1 MDPRRSGAILPRDA
15 TNGRARQAMGRAS
28 HKGARGPSPDRAA
41 ARKGPQGAAWRG
53 APWLAWGLCAL
64 SLGLAALGLLL
75 LVLGRAAL
83 PGVPVFEEW
92 AEDAVVAVGFSALGA
107 LVAPRF
113 PLRNPIGWL
122 FCALGLVAAVLLFC
136 GEYAYYSLMARPGSL
151 PGGEAAAW
159 VVSWLWVVH
168 SGLFAFLGLLFP
180 DGRLPTPRWR
190 PFAWLVVAAVAA
202 GSVAVAYSPGP
213 IDSLA
218 PIRNPMGIE
227 GIPNLVAPVEA
238 VVFALTL
245 GAALSLLV
253 RLRRARGVER
263 QQIKWFAYAAFVLA
277 SGAVVSW
284 VISDAVG
291 AGWLRWDVGFVAT
304 MVGLAGLPVAMGIAI
319 LRYRLY
325 DIDLLINRTLVY
337 GSLTAMLVALYFGA
351 IVVLERVFV
360 LLTGQRSTLAV
371 VASTLLIA
379 AVFSPLRH
387 RIQSFIDRRFY
398 RRKYDSAKTLEGFS
412 TKLRHE
418 TDLDA
423 LNDDLV

>member
-1 MDPRRSGAILPRDA
+1 
-15 TNGRARQAMGRAS
+15 MGRAS

-53 APWLAWGLCAL
+53 APWIAWGLCAL

-180 DGRLPTPRWR
+180 DGRLPTSRWR
-190 PFAWLVVAAVAA
+190 PFAWLVVAAVVV
-202 GSVAVAYSPGP
+202 GSVATALSPGP

-218 PIRNPMGIE
+218 PIRNPLGIE
-227 GIPNLVAPVEA
+227 GGPNLTAPFEA
-238 VVFALTL
+238 VVFALAL

-253 RLRRARGVER
+253 RLRRADGVER
-263 QQIKWFAYAAFVLA
+263 QQIKWFAYAAAVLA
-277 SGAVVSW
+277 LGAIVSW
-284 VISDAVG
+284 VVADAVG
-291 AGWLRWDVGFVAT
+291 VWWLRWEVGFVAT
-304 MVGLAGLPVAMGIAI
+304 MVGLAGLPVALGVAV
-319 LRYRLY
+319 LRYRLHGI
-325 DIDLLINRTLVY
+325 DIIINRTLVY
-337 GSLTAMLVALYFGA
+337 GILTAVLAGVFEVSVVALQHAMLVVTHVEDSEVAYFA
-351 IVVLERVFV
+351 TAMVMAAMFEPFRRRIDAFV
-360 LLTGQRSTLAV
+360 E
-371 VASTLLIA
+371 
-379 AVFSPLRH
+379 
-387 RIQSFIDRRFY
+387 RRFF
-398 RRKYDSAKTLEGFS
+398 RWNTRAG
-412 TKLRHE
+412 R
-418 TDLDA
+418 
-423 LNDDLV
+423 